1 MSMKNCNDTIGN
13 RTRNLPGCSGVRQR
27 DGGRRRD
34 FRPVLR
40 REMVL
45 VSRAFVRN
53 SMMLV
58 TSSNIIHSAVTVY
71 VLHSNTATHPHT
83 DRILITSTLK
93 EASVRPKRP

>member
-1 MSMKNCNDTIGN
+1 MKNCNDTIGN
-13 RTRNLPGCSGVRQR
+13 RTRDLPACSGMRQR
-27 DGGRRRD
+27 DGGRRHD

-40 REMVL
+40 RDLEL

-58 TSSNIIHSAVTVY
+58 TSSNIVHSAVTVY

-83 DRILITSTLK
+83 DRKSITSTLK